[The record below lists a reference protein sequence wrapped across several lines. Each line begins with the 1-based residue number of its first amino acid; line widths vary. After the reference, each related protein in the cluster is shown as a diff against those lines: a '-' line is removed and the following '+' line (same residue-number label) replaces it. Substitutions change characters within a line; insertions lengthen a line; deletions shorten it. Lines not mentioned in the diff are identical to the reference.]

1 MKNRFALLVSLFMI
15 IQWVSTT
22 NGQEISVISC
32 EAEVRSVG
40 GDIKIN
46 GFPFWH
52 VDRVEGKSSMVGRI
66 GHLVRQGTNAVEMSL
81 SAANGIEEDTT
92 GATGVGFS
100 LEITNT
106 TLSNNAI
113 VSEKNLLSAKGFE
126 MATNYYF
133 VVSEHQV
140 KNQPWLLPP
149 TDLTVADKRS
159 INSVVKSLHV
169 ALLEQDIPALKKIF
183 RYKNEFCA
191 MSAGISLAEVEDEQA
206 SFFTN
211 IFSGKT
217 YFVQPLDSSSL
228 TYTVD
233 SRINLVGV
241 TGAGNSIP
249 IAISLGDD
257 TTFKMPLMFSKTTNN
272 VWVIVQ

>member
-1 MKNRFALLVSLFMI
+1 MR
-15 IQWVSTT
+15 
-22 NGQEISVISC
+22 
-32 EAEVRSVG
+32 
-40 GDIKIN
+40 
-46 GFPFWH
+46 
-52 VDRVEGKSSMVGRI
+52 
-66 GHLVRQGTNAVEMSL
+66 
-81 SAANGIEEDTT
+81 
-92 GATGVGFS
+92 
-100 LEITNT
+100 
-106 TLSNNAI
+106 
-113 VSEKNLLSAKGFE
+113 
-126 MATNYYF
+126 
-133 VVSEHQV
+133 
-140 KNQPWLLPP
+140 LPP
-149 TDLTVADKRS
+149 TGLTVAANRS
-159 INSVVKSLHV
+159 INSVVWSFHV